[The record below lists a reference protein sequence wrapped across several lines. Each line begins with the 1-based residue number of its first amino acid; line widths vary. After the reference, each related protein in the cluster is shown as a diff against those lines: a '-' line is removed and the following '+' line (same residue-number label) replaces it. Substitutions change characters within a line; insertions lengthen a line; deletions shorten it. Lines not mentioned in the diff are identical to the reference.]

1 MIFPPLFSK
10 DDDAYIFN
18 LAACAPLSKN
28 MFTYYTCNNCA
39 NFQITTK
46 TLVENLIS
54 PKLWTKPPISHEMF
68 TIFLKNKIVRKSGL
82 FSTFPDY
89 LTSL

>member
-1 MIFPPLFSK
+1 MTLTFLILLGMLPFP
-10 DDDAYIFN
+10 
-18 LAACAPLSKN
+18 KN

-39 NFQITTK
+39 NFQITVK

-54 PKLWTKPPISHEMF
+54 PKLWTKPLISHEMF